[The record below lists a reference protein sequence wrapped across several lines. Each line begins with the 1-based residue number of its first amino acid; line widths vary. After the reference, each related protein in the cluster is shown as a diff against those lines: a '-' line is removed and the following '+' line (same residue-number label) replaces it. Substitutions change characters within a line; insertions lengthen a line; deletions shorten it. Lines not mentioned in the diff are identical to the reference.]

1 MRNMEYKYKKNK
13 TKKKECQR
21 FLEGYDA
28 LTWTIERTKK
38 KHEEK
43 MKQRND

>member
-1 MRNMEYKYKKNK
+1 MPEI
-13 TKKKECQR
+13 
-21 FLEGYDA
+21 EGYDA
-28 LTWTIERTKK
+28 LTWTIEWTKK